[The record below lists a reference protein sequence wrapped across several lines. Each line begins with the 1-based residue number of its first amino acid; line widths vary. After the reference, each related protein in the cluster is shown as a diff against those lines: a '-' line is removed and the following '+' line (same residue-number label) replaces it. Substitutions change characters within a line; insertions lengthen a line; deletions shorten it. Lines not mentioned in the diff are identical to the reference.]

1 MFVYVNAGVMLAE
14 SMVDRRS
21 THSSHDDNFSFSR
34 TKPRGFY
41 LKSTQVNILT
51 VA

>member
-1 MFVYVNAGVMLAE
+1 MFVHVNTSVMLAE

-21 THSSHDDNFSFSR
+21 THSSHDDSIFSR
-34 TKPRGFY
+34 AKARGFY
-41 LKSTQVNILT
+41 LKPTQVNILT